1 MGWFSSL
8 NKDRHRCA
16 TLIQSGRYFKSY
28 RKWLVQ
34 WVFADQLDVPT
45 YGDAAVQGCRLSVLR
60 DWWYNLPGPPFFF
73 PPLLTSSPCLLSR
86 GVFVLGFQILTRH
99 RSVPWKSSWHTV
111 RTVVPLP
118 ETQTKED
125 KLENRLCGTPRAFSC
140 VTIEF
145 LQHVFGVIALLL
157 HVSGFASPL
166 LWRDIILYISG
177 FYIISSS
184 QKHKKYFGVL
194 INLYIKK
201 KINTNI
207 LLLSPCRG
215 GQPGLLFC
223 RPSWPAL
230 GWPGRPCPQSSSA
243 SPLPTALCAWW
254 TAERGCY
261 APSPQSSPESGS
273 QTGGNRKGAH

>member
-1 MGWFSSL
+1 MDSLKCSSTAEEEPQTAGVSSLIVDKCLSSLHNFTICHVISSFRKKKQSLQSLMSCFFFSLILSVYCSKFTAWLKLWRMGWFSSL

-45 YGDAAVQGCRLSVLR
+45 YGDAADQGCRLSVLR
-60 DWWYNLPGPPFFF
+60 DWWYNLPGPPSFFS
-73 PPLLTSSPCLLSR
+73 PPWLTSSPCLLSR

-125 KLENRLCGTPRAFSC
+125 KLENRLCGTPRAFPC

-145 LQHVFGVIALLL
+145 WQHVFGVIALLL

-166 LWRDIILYISG
+166 LWRDIILYIWG
-177 FYIISSS
+177 FYIIS
-184 QKHKKYFGVL
+184 Y
-194 INLYIKK
+194 
-201 KINTNI
+201 
-207 LLLSPCRG
+207 
-215 GQPGLLFC
+215 
-223 RPSWPAL
+223 
-230 GWPGRPCPQSSSA
+230 
-243 SPLPTALCAWW
+243 
-254 TAERGCY
+254 
-261 APSPQSSPESGS
+261 
-273 QTGGNRKGAH
+273 